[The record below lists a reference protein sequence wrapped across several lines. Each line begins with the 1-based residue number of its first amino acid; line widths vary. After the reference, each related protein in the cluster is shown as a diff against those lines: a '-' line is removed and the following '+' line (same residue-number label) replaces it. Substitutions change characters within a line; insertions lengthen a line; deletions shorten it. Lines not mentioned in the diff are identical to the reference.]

1 MCVVSKN
8 SQGLVLVVKNLLVKF
23 FDICLLSLLNRTIL
37 LTYLNTIYIFLY
49 ICLNAHLC
57 YTVVAVAKIWQPCS
71 RNTTQQIVHL

>member
-8 SQGLVLVVKNLLVKF
+8 SQGLVLVLVQF
-23 FDICLLSLLNRTIL
+23 FDICLLSILNRTIL
-37 LTYLNTIYIFLY
+37 LTYLNTIYIFLN